1 MYTEKLFS
9 YGTLRYETVQL
20 SNFGRRL
27 YGVEDSLPGFGLS
40 KIKIKEAS
48 VVATSGEDEHPI
60 VSFTGKSTDSVE
72 GLVFDVSK
80 AELER
85 ADEYEV
91 KDYKRIQVKLASG
104 ISAWVYVHAESE

>member
-1 MYTEKLFS
+1 MHTEKLFS
-9 YGTLRYETVQL
+9 YGTLCYETVQL
-20 SNFGRRL
+20 NNFGRRL
-27 YGVEDSLPGFGLS
+27 YGVEDCLLGFGLS

-48 VVATSGEDEHPI
+48 VIATSGEDEHPI
-60 VSFTGKSTDSVE
+60 ISFTGRPTDSVG

-80 AELER
+80 EELER

-104 ISAWVYVHAESE
+104 VLAWVYVHVESK